1 MDDALR
7 AAGEENCTK
16 KVKVVPKRRAR
27 EWPLR
32 AAAKLPVHTRKI
44 TAEVSEVGQGVG
56 IWVAR
61 TLVDCREW
69 RCDRLTLGG
78 SWWERDCERTE
89 PKNVSRPLDEMTA
102 SSSPSR
108 WTPRRRRGPSATH
121 RARPRSDL
129 RDCEALLALG
139 CSGSE
144 KSTMY
149 A

>member
-69 RCDRLTLGG
+69 RCVRMMLGG
-78 SWWERDCERTE
+78 SWWERDRGRRSTE
-89 PKNVSRPLDEMTA
+89 KRHPVT
-102 SSSPSR
+102 
-108 WTPRRRRGPSATH
+108 G
-121 RARPRSDL
+121 
-129 RDCEALLALG
+129 
-139 CSGSE
+139 
-144 KSTMY
+144 
-149 A
+149 

>member
-44 TAEVSEVGQGVG
+44 TAEVSEVGQGGG
-56 IWVAR
+56 IWGAR

-69 RCDRLTLGG
+69 RCVRMTLAR
-78 SWWERDCERTE
+78 SCSERDCGRTKA
-89 PKNVSRPLDEMTA
+89 KNVIPSLDEMTA

-121 RARPRSDL
+121 RAGPRSDL
-129 RDCEALLALG
+129 RGVKGYVHLG
-139 CSGSE
+139 V
-144 KSTMY
+144 
-149 A
+149 

>member
-61 TLVDCREW
+61 TLVDCRER
-69 RCDRLTLGG
+69 RCGRLMLAG
-78 SWWERDCERTE
+78 SCWERDCATTKA
-89 PKNVSRPLDEMTA
+89 KNVSPSVDEMTA
-102 SSSPSR
+102 CSSPSR

-121 RARPRSDL
+121 RAGPRNDL
-129 RDCEALLALG
+129 RGVKGYVHLG
-139 CSGSE
+139 V
-144 KSTMY
+144 
-149 A
+149 

>member
-7 AAGEENCTK
+7 AAGEEHCTK

-69 RCDRLTLGG
+69 RCDRLMLGG
-78 SWWERDCERTE
+78 SWWERDCGRTSTE
-89 PKNVSRPLDEMTA
+89 KRQ
-102 SSSPSR
+102 
-108 WTPRRRRGPSATH
+108 SAKGWNMFGFGLTVYT
-121 RARPRSDL
+121 S
-129 RDCEALLALG
+129 
-139 CSGSE
+139 
-144 KSTMY
+144 
-149 A
+149 